1 MSPLTSGGISKH
13 CHILY
18 HLARADFLERARR
31 YSFLLTLGFALYLG
45 YAAATGK
52 INIYLDQYRG
62 VYTSAW
68 VGTLMVMSVNCFL
81 TLAGFYIVKNSIE
94 RDRQTR
100 VGEILAATPLRRT
113 TYVFGKAASNFAVL
127 MSMVLILALSAVV
140 MQLFQREDPHFNL
153 WALLSPFLF
162 LAPPAMAMVAALAI
176 LFESIPW
183 LRGGLGNVAY
193 FFVWNFGLVASFL
206 SKQGWTDW
214 TGFAKVIQSLEAAG
228 RENIP
233 GYRGGVQFGIH
244 TEHPKLI
251 ESFHWAGVA
260 WAPEFIANRLLW
272 FAVALMLTLLAAQFF
287 DRFDPSRAKPPRE
300 ARKPAADPAAET
312 NAAPLAAPLV
322 HLTPLARSPSRFRFG
337 AVLIAELRLMLKGQ
351 KWWWYAVAVGL
362 IVACAAVPF
371 ADARGKLLAVAWIWP
386 ILLWSSMGVRE
397 SRDRTSQLLFS
408 APHPLLRQLS
418 AVWLAGVIVALLT
431 GSGFAMRL
439 LAAGNIRGLAAWL
452 VGALFIPSFALS
464 LGVWSGSSKLFEV
477 LYTIL
482 WYIGPLHSIPQFDFM
497 GSTPITKTAQY
508 SSIYLLLSCALA
520 FAALI
525 GRKRQLQT

>member
-1 MSPLTSGGISKH
+1 MSSPASNRNSGRP
-13 CHILY
+13 HIVY

-52 INIYLDQYRG
+52 INIYLDNYRG
-62 VYTSAW
+62 IYTSAW
-68 VGTLMVMSVNCFL
+68 VGTLMVMIINCFL

-94 RDRQTR
+94 RDRQTH
-100 VGEILAATPLRRT
+100 VGQILAATPLRRI

-127 MSMVLILALSAVV
+127 MSMVLILALSAVA
-140 MQLFQREDPHFNL
+140 MQLFHREDPHLDL

-162 LAPPAMAMVAALAI
+162 LAPPAMAMVSALAV

-183 LRGGLGNVAY
+183 LSGGLGNVVY
-193 FFVWNFGLVASFL
+193 FFLWNFGFVAAL
-206 SKQGWTDW
+206 QSKRGWMDW
-214 TGFAKVIQSLEAAG
+214 IGFYQIIQSLQVAA
-228 RENIP
+228 RATIP
-233 GYRGGVQFGIH
+233 GYKNDFQFGFEIAHPRILQSLHWGGV
-244 TEHPKLI
+244 T
-251 ESFHWAGVA
+251 WT
-260 WAPEFIANRLLW
+260 PEFIAQRLLW
-272 FAVALMLTLLAAQFF
+272 FAAALLLTLLAALFF
-287 DRFDPSRAKPPRE
+287 NRFDPSRAKAPRE
-300 ARKPAADPAAET
+300 VRKPAPATADET
-312 NAAPLAAPLV
+312 KAAPLAASPI
-322 HLTPLARSPSRFRFG
+322 HLTPLAKTASSFCFG
-337 AVLIAELRLMLKGQ
+337 AVLTAELRLMLKGQ
-351 KWWWYAVAVGL
+351 KWWWYAVAAGL
-362 IVACAAVPF
+362 IIAGAAVPS

-408 APHPLLRQLS
+408 TPHPLVRQLP

-431 GSGFAMRL
+431 GSGFALRL
-439 LAAGNIRGLAAWL
+439 LATGNIRGLAAWL
-452 VGALFIPSFALS
+452 IGALFIPSLALS
-464 LGVWSGSSKLFEV
+464 LGVWSGSSKPFEV

-497 GSTPITKTAQY
+497 ASAPITRSTQY
-508 SSIYLLLSCALA
+508 PSIYLLLSCALA